1 LIEEV
6 SVVFHSAATVK
17 FDEDLTK
24 AVKLNVVAVFTI
36 MELCKKIKKT
46 AGKFCYFLSVLYFL
60 PFLIEVIHYLYLQ
73 ALVHVS
79 TAYSNTQFKHIS
91 EEIYSM
97 NVDPLGIVGLCEV
110 SSILTNEDT
119 DSFFLE
125 NGSLCTKQS

>member
-1 LIEEV
+1 MTEEV

-36 MELCKKIKKT
+36 MELCKKMKKLEES
-46 AGKFCYFLSVLYFL
+46 FCSFLSLLYFL
-60 PFLIEVIHYLYLQ
+60 PFLIEDMYYLYLQ
-73 ALVHVS
+73 ALVHFS

-97 NVDPLGIVGLCEV
+97 NGDPLAIVDMCKV
-110 SSILTNEDT
+110 SSI
-119 DSFFLE
+119 F
-125 NGSLCTKQS
+125 TK